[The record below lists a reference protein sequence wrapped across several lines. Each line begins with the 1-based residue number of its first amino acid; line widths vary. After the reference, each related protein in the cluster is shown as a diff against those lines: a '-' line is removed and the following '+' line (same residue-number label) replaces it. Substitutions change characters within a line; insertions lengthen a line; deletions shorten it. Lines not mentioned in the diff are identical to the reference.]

1 MKKLLF
7 LILVL
12 GTGQAFCQANQ
23 QVIFDSIPYFIV
35 RISSE
40 IDFEKSEMTPSKYIV
55 WLDISEESF
64 AQFKTRSNSSWL
76 ELLAD
81 NETFFDTNLM
91 LYALLEMDAEILTV
105 LEPSQWENYFKTEEV
120 DYWGMVLEEAD

>member
-23 QVIFDSIPYFIV
+23 QVIFDSIPYSIV

-120 DYWGMVLEEAD
+120 DY